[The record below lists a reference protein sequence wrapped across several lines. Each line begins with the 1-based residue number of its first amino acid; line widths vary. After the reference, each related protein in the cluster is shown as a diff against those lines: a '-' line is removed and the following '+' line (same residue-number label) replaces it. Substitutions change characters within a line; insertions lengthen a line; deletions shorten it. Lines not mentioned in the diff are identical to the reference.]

1 MAHRK
6 FTFPMP
12 TEASLVFDAFHYHC
26 WRAQWDSL
34 VSQTRVDGG
43 APCPSVG
50 AITSNTGAGLL
61 RGLAMRTQFVQYDR
75 PHRAAASMV
84 GTSFPFTRWAASMQ
98 HKADGPGRSV
108 MVYTYTLETGPAA
121 LRWAMEPVV
130 DWLFARQTQRRFTRL
145 QHFLAQHADDIVRWQ
160 REQA

>member
-1 MAHRK
+1 
-6 FTFPMP
+6 
-12 TEASLVFDAFHYHC
+12 
-26 WRAQWDSL
+26 
-34 VSQTRVDGG
+34 
-43 APCPSVG
+43 
-50 AITSNTGAGLL
+50 
-61 RGLAMRTQFVQYDR
+61 MRTQFVQYDR

-121 LRWAMEPVV
+121 LRWVMEPVV
-130 DWLFARQTQRRFTRL
+130 DWLFARQTQRRFARL